1 MFAVRTIDP
10 KIFVLDFRKI
20 MSHTFTYVEIRK
32 FPNVLG
38 KMTDQATRLMDF
50 PNPTLSMIHMKVYDK
65 SDSRLL
71 EIYANHD
78 SDQFGALINFG

>member
-1 MFAVRTIDP
+1 
-10 KIFVLDFRKI
+10 
-20 MSHTFTYVEIRK
+20 MSKYYGKSCGKNIGEGKLKTHEIRK

-38 KMTDQATRLMDF
+38 KMTDHAKRLMDF
-50 PNPTLSMIHMKVYDK
+50 PNPFQSMKVYDK

-71 EIYANHD
+71 EIYAIHD